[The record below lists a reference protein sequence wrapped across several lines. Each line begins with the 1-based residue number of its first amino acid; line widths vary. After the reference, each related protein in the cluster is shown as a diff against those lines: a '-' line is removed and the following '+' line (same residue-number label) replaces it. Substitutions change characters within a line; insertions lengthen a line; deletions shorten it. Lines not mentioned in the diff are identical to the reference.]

1 MAGQLV
7 QVATETVTSA
17 VASVTLTGIDSD
29 DVYMLAIKDL
39 ATNTDNSTYGIRP
52 TVSGT
57 GDSTADKDTAKK
69 LLKASGTF
77 EDRGLTNQSWLE
89 IFYLLGTG
97 SSSQEK
103 GNGIFYLYNFNNAS
117 EYSFIT
123 METAMIRA
131 NGVLHSANGGAVET
145 QAQSCD
151 GVQIIGTA
159 NIEAGSQFTLY
170 RVV

>member
-1 MAGQLV
+1 MAGKLIQV
-7 QVATETVTSA
+7 NTATVTVATP
-17 VASVTLTGIDSD
+17 SVTLTGIDSD
-29 DVYMLAIKDL
+29 DVYMLAITEL
-39 ATNTDNSTYGIRP
+39 ATATDNATYGIRP
-52 TVSGT
+52 TVIGI
-57 GDSTADKDTAKK
+57 GDATADKDFAYKIIKSNTA
-69 LLKASGTF
+69 F
-77 EDRGLTNQSWLE
+77 ENRPLTNQNWME

-131 NGVLHSANGGAVET
+131 DGGLNSANGGAVET

-151 GVQIIGTA
+151 GVQIIGNA
-159 NIEAGSQFTLY
+159 NIESGTFTLY